1 MSFVNNDISL
11 IAVMSMAAL
20 LPFIIAAGTCYL
32 KFSVVFV
39 LLRNGLGLQQV
50 PSNMVLNALALM
62 LAFYVMQ
69 PIVQNMYEAYL
80 ALEAPLDSVAAV
92 IAFLDSSL
100 DGYKVY
106 LATYSDPELLEFFER
121 ARQAEPGQPLPALE
135 PHERSLFALMPTYA
149 LSELKDAFRIGFY
162 LYLPFVVIDLVVSS
176 VLLSLGM
183 MMMSP
188 VTISA
193 PIKLILFVAMDG
205 WSLLSQ
211 GLVRQYLDVPM

>member
-80 ALEAPLDSVAAV
+80 ALEAPLNSVAAV

-135 PHERSLFALMPTYA
+135 PHERSLFALMSYVEK
-149 LSELKDAFRIGFY
+149 LS
-162 LYLPFVVIDLVVSS
+162 
-176 VLLSLGM
+176 
-183 MMMSP
+183 
-188 VTISA
+188 
-193 PIKLILFVAMDG
+193 
-205 WSLLSQ
+205 
-211 GLVRQYLDVPM
+211 